1 MVMITS
7 FFKAMTSSWAAPPS
21 LPQPTTTSHDDNNNN
36 PLAELAFIAL
46 IIIIGILIR
55 YFCTRFKPSDD
66 SDDFSETTQ
75 TQGRD
80 HRRHPWPRN
89 NNNNNNN
96 SHPQRSVQRNHGLDP
111 AIILALPVYSYHGDD
126 AKYQVDC
133 AICLSEFEENEDV
146 KAIPFC
152 KHVFHPNCL
161 EKWLSVQVTCPVC
174 RGGVSTR
181 SDDQRRRS
189 TLRSHDVCI
198 EIHEGVWGGT
208 GVVRS
213 SLVIRVMLQ
222 IKEGRV
228 SDECKLTLILPVYRQ
243 YTAITNRFLFY
254 AIFTSSLCFNFTLPM

>member
-7 FFKAMTSSWAAPPS
+7 FFKAMTSSLAAPPS

-80 HRRHPWPRN
+80 QRRHLWPRN
-89 NNNNNNN
+89 NNNN
-96 SHPQRSVQRNHGLDP
+96 SSSQPQRSVQRNHGLDP

-133 AICLSEFEENEDV
+133 AICLSKFEENESV

-161 EKWLSVQVTCPVC
+161 NKWLSVQVTCPVC
-174 RGGVSTR
+174 RGVVSTR
-181 SDDQRRRS
+181 SDDKRRRS
-189 TLRSHDVCI
+189 MSRSHDVCI

-213 SLVIRVMLQ
+213 S
-222 IKEGRV
+222 
-228 SDECKLTLILPVYRQ
+228 
-243 YTAITNRFLFY
+243 
-254 AIFTSSLCFNFTLPM
+254 